1 MTAVMLTAHTALAQ
15 RPCSFVELPAARTF
29 ACLQTNDIARSQP
42 AGHGAPAKL
51 RFQGSMQHL
60 GTPLHIQRQ
69 TQRPQVLCRAKSGAA
84 LEPLTTPH
92 AAADVDM
99 ELWAVLDL
107 CSDDELEE
115 VHSILFG
122 APLQHR
128 PKVWL

>member
-1 MTAVMLTAHTALAQ
+1 MLTAHTAFAQ
-15 RPCSFVELPAARTF
+15 RPCSSGELPAVRAV
-29 ACLQTNDIARSQP
+29 ACLQTSDVARSQP
-42 AGHGAPAKL
+42 AGHGAPAML
-51 RFQGSMQHL
+51 RSQSSVQQL

-69 TQRPQVLCRAKSGAA
+69 PQRPQVLCRAKSGTA

-122 APLQHR
+122 APLQHSAT
-128 PKVWL
+128 VWC

>member
-1 MTAVMLTAHTALAQ
+1 MLTTHTALPN
-15 RPCSFVELPAARTF
+15 RPCSFSDLPAAR
-29 ACLQTNDIARSQP
+29 AVVGLQTVDIARGQP
-42 AGHGAPAKL
+42 AGHGAPAML
-51 RFQGSMQHL
+51 RSQGSTQHL
-60 GTPLHIQRQ
+60 GTPLHTQRQ
-69 TQRPQVLCRAKSGAA
+69 PRRPQVLCRAKSGAA

-128 PKVWL
+128 PAGATVWL